1 MKKLMIVLMMVVA
14 TSTASFAKGGDNHVQ
29 TAAKD
34 VAQKVNDVPSNTNS
48 LSLRKQ

>member
-14 TSTASFAKGGDNHVQ
+14 TSTASFAKGGDDHVQ
-29 TAAKD
+29 TAAKE

-48 LSLRKQ
+48 LCS

>member
-29 TAAKD
+29 TAANE
-34 VAQKVNDVPSNTNS
+34 VAQEVNDVPSNINS
-48 LSLRKQ
+48 L

>member
-14 TSTASFAKGGDNHVQ
+14 TSTASFAKGGDDNVQ
-29 TAAKD
+29 TTAKE

-48 LSLRKQ
+48 L

>member
-14 TSTASFAKGGDNHVQ
+14 TSTASLAKGGDDHVQ

-34 VAQKVNDVPSNTNS
+34 VAQKVNDILSNTNS
-48 LSLRKQ
+48 L

>member
-14 TSTASFAKGGDNHVQ
+14 TNTTGFAKGCGDHVQ

-34 VAQKVNDVPSNTNS
+34 VAQKVNDIPSNTNS
-48 LSLRKQ
+48 L